1 MQTLFLIGLITGS
14 LLAVVALTLLLRKI
28 PAQRSVARFLA
39 LYLRFVFAGYAA
51 LYGLIALGVGK

>member
-14 LLAVVALTLLLRKI
+14 LCKI
-28 PAQRSVARFLA
+28 PAERSVARYVA

-51 LYGLIALGVGK
+51 LYGLLALGVGK